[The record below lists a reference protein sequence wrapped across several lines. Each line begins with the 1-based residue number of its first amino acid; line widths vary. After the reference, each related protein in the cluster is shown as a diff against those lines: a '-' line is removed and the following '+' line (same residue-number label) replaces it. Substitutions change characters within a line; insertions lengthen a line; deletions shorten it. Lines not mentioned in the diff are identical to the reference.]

1 MTQQPPDA
9 EAMKAFNSDIVEEFR
24 ANDGKVGG
32 PFTDADLLLLTT
44 TGVKSGHP
52 RLTPLAYLRI
62 NGKLIIVGSYAGSDA
77 DPAWVGN
84 LRANPQAHI
93 EIGVRCDRPR
103 AAGCRA
109 RCDFLEGHSR
119 GTTVRRLPGE
129 DGPGDPV
136 VRAVSDGQHQ
146 SRLVIGETYPVS
158 QGKQTP

>member
-1 MTQQPPDA
+1 MTKQRPDA

-32 PFTDADLLLLTT
+32 PFADADLLLLTT

-93 EIGVRCDRPR
+93 EIGTAEFDVTARELPDAERAETFSKVIAAAPRFADYQAKTDRVIPLFELYR
-103 AAGCRA
+103 M
-109 RCDFLEGHSR
+109 
-119 GTTVRRLPGE
+119 
-129 DGPGDPV
+129 
-136 VRAVSDGQHQ
+136 VSTNPA
-146 SRLVIGETYPVS
+146 L
-158 QGKQTP
+158 